1 MTPAGKLPKDR
12 GREAPQRPGPEETPS
27 QKAARQFASGIDGE
41 IPTPSAV
48 QMVERIARAVLNLT
62 ESYVYSVDEDGAFS
76 FDARLTSGRFIMC
89 EVDPSGEINAGLY
102 HSPTGPL
109 ESFQPRMTEAE
120 LLAILRTP
128 APPEGR

>member
-62 ESYVYSVDEDGAFS
+62 ESYVYSVDEDGA
-76 FDARLTSGRFIMC
+76 LFIRC
-89 EVDPSGEINAGLY
+89 PSDQRTVHHVRGGPVRRNQRRPVPQPHRTAGII
-102 HSPTGPL
+102 S
-109 ESFQPRMTEAE
+109 
-120 LLAILRTP
+120 
-128 APPEGR
+128 APHD